1 MVFITHLSYYSEM
14 THFKIKTVFESQP
27 LWQQFVIVLIF
38 NTLIATLINSITSG
52 DSFASQMIM
61 SQSIGLSIFLS
72 FTLFANFF
80 KLKTWGMLVPLIFGA
95 PIGVTL
101 GITFQ
106 AILVGVSFE
115 LVIKSIE
122 ENYTNVLSLLF
133 SALFFG
139 AIMVALFANRENI
152 FRARTKLQAEKIHNL
167 NHQKNIAET
176 SLRLLQA
183 QIEPH
188 FLFNTLSN
196 VISLIEKDP
205 QKSKILLES
214 LTEFLR
220 ASLKRS
226 TDVQQNLR
234 NEISLISNY
243 LDILKIRIGKRL
255 EYNIYFEDD
264 IIDCAFPLLL
274 LQPLVE
280 NALIHGIE
288 PLAEGG
294 SIDISITKDNNK
306 LIITV
311 SDTGKGLQ
319 TENIK
324 GFGLTNI
331 RERIKSIYG
340 DNGRLTIEENQPCGV
355 TASIEVP
362 YEPV

>member
-1 MVFITHLSYYSEM
+1 MVFITCLSYYSEM
-14 THFKIKTVFESQP
+14 AHFKIKTVFESQP
-27 LWQQFVIVLIF
+27 LWQQFIIVLIF
-38 NTLIATLINSITSG
+38 NTLIATLIHSIISNS
-52 DSFASQMIM
+52 SFVFQMIM

-72 FTLFANFF
+72 FIVYANFF
-80 KLKTWGMLVPLIFGA
+80 KLKTWRILVPLIFGA
-95 PIGVTL
+95 PIGVSL

-106 AILVGVSFE
+106 ALLMGASFE
-115 LVIKSIE
+115 VVIQAAK
-122 ENYTNVLSLLF
+122 ENYTNILSILF

-139 AIMVALFANRENI
+139 IIVVAFFANRENI
-152 FRARTKLQAEKIHNL
+152 FRARTKLQTEKIHNL

-205 QKSKILLES
+205 QKSKLLLES

-226 TDVQQNLR
+226 TDIQQNLR

-255 EYNIYFEDD
+255 EYNIYYKDD
-264 IIDCAFPLLL
+264 IIDCAFPPLL
-274 LQPLVE
+274 LQPLIE
-280 NALIHGIE
+280 NAIIHGIE

-294 SIDISITKDNNK
+294 VIDISIAKDNHK

-311 SDTGKGLQ
+311 SDTGKGLA

-340 DNGRLTIEENQPCGV
+340 DDGHLTIEENQPCGV